1 MDAQCGPLRSGA
13 ARMGRAGKIGI
24 AGCISL
30 MIAAPVWWMPEIRDL
45 LLGKNSLFVRTP
57 ATLAFDYVCAAWT
70 CISAGTALLGL
81 RQAGA
86 AELRRKRSNWW
97 CLGSIAFA
105 VGITVAIL
113 AVRRSISDPFDQNP
127 GSYLSPPPPD
137 PLARLAPL
145 GLAIAYVSFMAVLFD
160 AGRMW
165 VARRAERAAE
175 AAASN
180 SRA

>member
-1 MDAQCGPLRSGA
+1 
-13 ARMGRAGKIGI
+13 MGTAKMIGI

-30 MIAAPVWWMPEIRDL
+30 MIAAPVWTTPEVRDL
-45 LLGKNSLFVRTP
+45 LLGKNSRFVRTP
-57 ATLAFDYVCAAWT
+57 ATLAFDYVCAAWM
-70 CISAGTALLGL
+70 CISAGTMLLGL

-105 VGITVAIL
+105 VGITL
-113 AVRRSISDPFDQNP
+113 AVLAVQRGVSDPFYQNP

-145 GLAIAYVSFMAVLFD
+145 GLAIAVVGFMAVLFD

-175 AAASN
+175 AAALSG
-180 SRA
+180 RA